1 MILVAVRLDIG
12 ISLQWK
18 LVTFNWGNVLRI
30 GGGPT
35 PNHPLSRGPGS
46 RKGPP
51 GGVYISNNFQ
61 KIIRRIWVLERI
73 PIKSYWNAILK
84 RYKSTS
90 EIGNFSF
97 WIRNVDC
104 ILSFNGTVSS
114 LKRYQILVIIVIK
127 SKNLA
132 LASILIWKDFNRSFG
147 HLKGKSGIFET
158 GAFLSASSA
167 WLENERE
174 RAQFQCHQ
182 NAYFMD

>member
-97 WIRNVDC
+97 GIRNVDC

-114 LKRYQILVIIVIK
+114 LKRYEIFGNYCQQLTSSSFRSTSGLKWIIQHCFLDLFIV
-127 SKNLA
+127 SD
-132 LASILIWKDFNRSFG
+132 WKC
-147 HLKGKSGIFET
+147 T
-158 GAFLSASSA
+158 
-167 WLENERE
+167 
-174 RAQFQCHQ
+174 
-182 NAYFMD
+182 